1 MARPKPLPRPVPPEP
16 ADHASE
22 SAQITLI
29 GAPQSATPGGR
40 DSRQN
45 GYGASHHH
53 ASITVRDYLSLRL
66 CPSANRPES
75 SVPRTAADPDGLEAV
90 VLSMKECLETNRA
103 ELRRQ
108 SHRLMREV
116 VPYA

>member
-1 MARPKPLPRPVPPEP
+1 LTEP

-45 GYGASHHH
+45 GGY
-53 ASITVRDYLSLRL
+53 T
-66 CPSANRPES
+66 RP
-75 SVPRTAADPDGLEAV
+75 A
-90 VLSMKECLETNRA
+90 
-103 ELRRQ
+103 
-108 SHRLMREV
+108 
-116 VPYA
+116 